1 MSKAKITLLG
11 FYKWDDTLFE
21 ELSLPDGID
30 TQTVIDDILVK
41 GADFEVIYSDCDFT
55 KEMIGLISRKWQRT
69 FQKWYD
75 ALQIEYEPLY
85 NFDRYEHWTDTGTD
99 TGTVN
104 REGTDTGTVNREGT
118 DTGTVGN
125 IASSS
130 DTSSSNGQTDTFVT
144 TYDSDTL
151 HQDGRSTSTQ
161 TASSSGN
168 DSSTETRNLA
178 DSDKETRNLADSD
191 KETRNLA
198 TSGEHDG
205 HLYGNIGVT
214 TSQQMLES
222 ELDIAE
228 WNLYEHIADIF
239 IKELCI
245 MVY

>member
-30 TQTVIDDILVK
+30 KQTVIDDILVK
-41 GADFEVIYSDCDFT
+41 GADFEVIYSDYDFT

-104 REGTDTGTVNREGT
+104 REGTDTGTV
-118 DTGTVGN
+118 GN
-125 IASSS
+125 AA
-130 DTSSSNGQTDTFVT
+130 TSQEQSNSNGQTDTFVT
-144 TYDSDTL
+144 TYDSDNL

-168 DSSTETRNLA
+168 DSST
-178 DSDKETRNLADSD
+178 ETRNLADSD

-222 ELDIAE
+222 ELEIAE
-228 WNLYEHIADIF
+228 WNLYEHITDIF